1 MSGAGVGLVASPTPD
16 MSSGKADHMWLPW
29 RRTRE
34 RGGGGGGGGAWLQ
47 GKSHRQGITSWMK
60 DITDF
65 SNFTTGMPR
74 CFDGFTDLF

>member
-34 RGGGGGGGGAWLQ
+34 GGGGGGGGGHGYRENLTDKA
-47 GKSHRQGITSWMK
+47 SHPG
-60 DITDF
+60 
-65 SNFTTGMPR
+65 
-74 CFDGFTDLF
+74 